1 MPEALIVG
9 GPNGAGKT
17 TFALEYLAGRPSPY
31 LSADA
36 IAKEINP
43 EAPEEAKVAAGK
55 AFFRQLDALIQGG
68 ESFVVESTLSG
79 LGFARAMERMRAE
92 GYAVAVV
99 FVFLASP
106 DVCVA
111 RVRERVRKGGHHV
124 PEADVRRRYGRSLGN
139 FWDVYR
145 FKADAW
151 KLYQN
156 TAEGFRG
163 VAAGRGDAYVVSDD
177 ALFGQFLDD
186 LSGEADAGS

>member
-145 FKADAW
+145 FKADRW
-151 KLYQN
+151 QLFFN
-156 TAEGFRG
+156 AEKGYEE
-163 VAAGRGDAYVVSDD
+163 VAAGRGEAYQVYDEQLFKQFKADLTDD
-177 ALFGQFLDD
+177 AGI
-186 LSGEADAGS
+186 